1 MSSVS
6 SLSQASSQG
15 APAASFRP
23 AADAPRRTE
32 SSGAEQQV
40 AAAAKAAAEK
50 PRPVPS
56 VHESAQI
63 SRQLVEEAAAKI
75 QQFATSMNRDLD
87 IRFDANS
94 RSTTL
99 VVTDPHSH
107 EIIRQIPAPE
117 VVELGRTIDYL
128 SSLLISQKA

>member
-1 MSSVS
+1 MTSVS
-6 SLSQASSQG
+6 SLSQASIQG
-15 APAASFRP
+15 VQAASPRP
-23 AADAPRRTE
+23 AADLPNRTE
-32 SSGAEQQV
+32 SSRAEQQV
-40 AAAAKAAAEK
+40 VAATKAAVEK

-63 SRQLVEEAAAKI
+63 SRQMVEAAAAKI
-75 QQFATSMNRDLD
+75 QQFASSMDRDLN

-94 RSTTL
+94 KSTTL
-99 VVTDPHSH
+99 IVTDTQSH
-107 EIIRQIPAPE
+107 EVIRQIPAPE

>member
-1 MSSVS
+1 MSNVS
-6 SLSQASSQG
+6 SLSSAGSQS
-15 APAASFRP
+15 AATMIRP
-23 AADAPRRTE
+23 AAEAPRRAE
-32 SSGAEQQV
+32 SGDNSQVV
-40 AAAAKAAAEK
+40 AAAQAAAEK

-63 SRQLVEEAAAKI
+63 SRQMVEAAAAKI

-94 RSTTL
+94 KTTTV
-99 VVTDPHSH
+99 VVTDPRSH
-107 EIIRQIPAPE
+107 EVIRQIPAPE

-128 SSLLISQKA
+128 SSLLVNQKA

>member
-1 MSSVS
+1 MSSAS
-6 SLSQASSQG
+6 SLSPASTQG
-15 APAASFRP
+15 GQAASFRP
-23 AADAPRRTE
+23 AADVPRRTE
-32 SSGAEQQV
+32 SSGAEQQI
-40 AAAAKAAAEK
+40 AAAAKAAVEK

-63 SRQLVEEAAAKI
+63 SRQTVEEAAAKI
-75 QQFATSMNRDLD
+75 QQFATSMDRDLN

-94 RSTTL
+94 KSTTL
-99 VVTDPHSH
+99 IVTDPKSN
-107 EIIRQIPAPE
+107 EVIRQIPAPE

>member
-1 MSSVS
+1 MSNVS
-6 SLSQASSQG
+6 SLSSAGSQN
-15 APAASFRP
+15 AAALVRP
-23 AADAPRRTE
+23 AAEAPRRAE
-32 SSGAEQQV
+32 SGSNSQVV
-40 AAAAKAAAEK
+40 AAAQAAVEK

-63 SRQLVEEAAAKI
+63 SRQMVEAAAAKI

-94 RSTTL
+94 KTTTV
-99 VVTDPHSH
+99 VVTDPRSH
-107 EIIRQIPAPE
+107 EVIRQIPAPE

-128 SSLLISQKA
+128 SSLLVNQKA